1 MRISYNWLKDF
12 VDIDILGID
21 PEELGKT
28 LTTVGLAVELIEEFD
43 GDIIY
48 DLDVTSNRSDCLNHL
63 GVAREIAAYH
73 RLNLRKP
80 DFSPPVHDPAD
91 ELVFPS
97 SVEIIDS
104 DLCPRYTARV
114 ITGVKIEES
123 PEWLKTRL
131 KSIGQRPINNL
142 VDITNYVLFE
152 VGHPLHAFDYEKLGG
167 RRIVVRRAQDGEKI
181 ITLDGLERSMDPS
194 MLAICDDAVPVAVAG
209 IMGGLDS
216 EIDEES
222 ASILLESAYFEPISI
237 RKTARKLGMSTEA
250 SFRFE
255 RGADPEVAVNA
266 LNLASRLIV
275 EICGGRCV
283 SPVIDV
289 NPVPHEKKE
298 LILRKDRIKRLLGI
312 EIADLQV
319 EEILKYL
326 EFNPQREDDG
336 SLKVQVPGCRT
347 DIEFEADL
355 VEEVAR
361 HHGYENIPGTYP
373 PPAVPGRISKTAGH
387 EKMAVSFLVDS
398 GFYEA
403 VTYSLTTPSEEET
416 FLGTARAMTALANPL
431 TEEAT
436 HLRTTLIP
444 GLAGSLRRNLN
455 LGNRDVRLFEI
466 GNVFKTSDTIEEKS
480 SLAIAACGSYSRYF
494 LDGREIP
501 FSFYHLKGIVEA
513 LIQKFSLEAV
523 FSRISD
529 FPLLHPG
536 IGAGIELEDGTAIG
550 FAGQMHPSIQEKLKI
565 QEKVFLAELD
575 MSILTKNPLS
585 SPRYLSYGRY
595 PSVERD
601 LSFLL
606 DRSVEFARIKNE
618 IKDLGTHGLQDICLI
633 DLYQG
638 SNIADDK
645 VSLTVR
651 IVFSDP
657 ARTLV
662 QEEVDTACEKVRDLL
677 KNSFSAEMR

>member
-1 MRISYNWLKDF
+1 MRISYNWLQDF

-28 LTTVGLAVELIEEFD
+28 LTTVGLAVELIEECD
-43 GDIIY
+43 GDIVF

-80 DFSPPVHDPAD
+80 DSTSPPHDKAD
-91 ELVFPS
+91 EKNFPA
-97 SVEIIDS
+97 SVEILDP

-114 ITGVKIEES
+114 ITGVKIGES
-123 PEWLKTRL
+123 PDWMKARL
-131 KSIGQRPINNL
+131 EAIGQRPINNL

-167 RRIVVRRAQDGEKI
+167 RQIVVRRALDGEKI
-181 ITLDGLERSMDPS
+181 VTLDGIERVLDSS
-194 MLAICDDAVPVAVAG
+194 MLAICDQSVPVAVAG

-216 EIDEES
+216 EIDEGS
-222 ASILLESAYFEPISI
+222 ATILLESAYFEPISI

-255 RGADPEVAVNA
+255 RGADPEVADKA
-266 LNLASRLIV
+266 LNLASRLIT
-275 EICGGRCV
+275 ELCGGKCV
-283 SPVIDV
+283 GPVIDA
-289 NPVPHEKKE
+289 NPVVFSRRE
-298 LILRKDRIKRLLGI
+298 LVLRKDRIKRLLGI
-312 EIADLQV
+312 EVAELQV

-326 EFNPQREDDG
+326 EFCPVRNSDG
-336 SLKVQVPGCRT
+336 SINVQVPGCRT

-373 PPAVPGRISKTAGH
+373 PSSLPGRVSKFAGH
-387 EKMAVSFLVDS
+387 EKKAVSYLVDS
-398 GFYEA
+398 GFFEA
-403 VTYSLTTPSEEET
+403 VNYSLTTPAEEAV
-416 FLGTARAMTALANPL
+416 FLGSEPKMTALANPL

-444 GLAGSLRRNLN
+444 GLVGSLRRNLN
-455 LGNRDVRLFEI
+455 LGNRDIRLFEI
-466 GNVFKTSDTIEEKS
+466 GNVFPTTDSIQERS
-480 SLAIAACGSYSRYF
+480 SLAVVACGSFSRHF
-494 LDGREIP
+494 LDNRENL
-501 FSFYHLKGIVEA
+501 FSFYHLKGILEG
-513 LIQKFSLEAV
+513 LMEKFSIQV
-523 FSRISD
+523 SFSRISD
-529 FPLLHPG
+529 LPLLHPG
-536 IGAGIELEDGTAIG
+536 TGARIELGDGTRLG
-550 FAGQMHPSIQEKLKI
+550 LVGQMHPSLREKLKI
-565 QEKVFLAELD
+565 QDEVFLAELD
-575 MSILTKNPLS
+575 MSILTGKPLP
-585 SPRYLSYGRY
+585 SPRYRSYSRY
-595 PSVERD
+595 PSIERD

-618 IKDLGTHGLQDICLI
+618 IKDLGLHGLQDLCLI

-638 SNIADDK
+638 SNIVADK
-645 VSLTVR
+645 VSLTIR
-651 IVFSDP
+651 LVFSDP

-662 QEEVDTACEKVRDLL
+662 QEEVDTACELARNLL
-677 KNSFSAEMR
+677 KSKFSAEMR